1 MSRSGQDF
9 EFGRERMS
17 LRGGVKL
24 TLVQHN
30 LIPAAW
36 LQYRLDEDLRRWEQ
50 KQQTTFPHLLKQRIV
65 LDHAAASGARAFIET
80 GTYYGFMLQACLG
93 RFDRLISI
101 EIEPHF
107 YNRAQKVFRRQ
118 SNVTLLHGDSAKLLP
133 KLLGTI
139 KCPCLFWLDAH
150 YSGGLTGRT
159 ELETPIR
166 GELEAILS
174 HSYRHTVLIDDANCF
189 DGTHDYPE
197 ISWIESISRKSGY
210 SMSLTDNIIRLADS

>member
-1 MSRSGQDF
+1 
-9 EFGRERMS
+9 MS
-17 LRGGVKL
+17 LRGSVKL

-36 LQYRLDEDLRRWEQ
+36 LRYRLDEDLRRWER

-65 LDHAAASGARAFIET
+65 LDHAAASGARVFIET
-80 GTYYGFMLQACLG
+80 GTCYGTMLQACLG
-93 RFDRLISI
+93 HFAKLVSI

-107 YNRAQKVFRRQ
+107 YNRARKVFRRQ
-118 SNVTLLHGDSAKLLP
+118 SKVTLLHGDSAKLLP

-139 KCPCLFWLDAH
+139 KSPCLFWLDAH

-166 GELEAILS
+166 RELEAILS
-174 HSYRHTVLIDDANCF
+174 HSCRHTVLIDDASCF

-197 ISWIESISRKSGY
+197 IAWIESVSEKAGY
-210 SMSLTDNIIRLADS
+210 SMSLTDNIIRLGAS